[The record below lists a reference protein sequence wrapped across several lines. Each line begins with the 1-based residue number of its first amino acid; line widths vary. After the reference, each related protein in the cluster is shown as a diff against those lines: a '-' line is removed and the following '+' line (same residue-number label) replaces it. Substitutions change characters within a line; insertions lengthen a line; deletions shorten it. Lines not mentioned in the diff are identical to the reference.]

1 MDTTA
6 LLDLGK
12 QLVEIGAKRGVT
24 LRILGHLAIRDHVRE
39 HIELLELLNRVPTH
53 DIDFMGYSKERSQA
67 ERMFADLGYEIDP
80 SVAFSQ
86 EYGLQR
92 LIFHHHENEIMAEI
106 FLDQLN
112 MSHNLDFRGRLEL
125 DSPTIC
131 LVDLLLS
138 KLQIQDIS
146 EKDIKDMIALFA
158 EHELG
163 STGRELIDVSYLL
176 KLTRDDWGLFYTAK
190 KNLDLVKE
198 YSDRYGVIDDS
209 TRQSVKTRLD
219 SLLLSMEDE
228 PKTLQWKL
236 RAKIGTRVKWY
247 QDVGDVEDIHR

>member
-24 LRILGHLAIRDHVRE
+24 LRILGHLAIRDHVKD

-53 DIDFMGYSKERSQA
+53 DIDFMGYSKEQTQA
-67 ERMFADLGYEIDP
+67 ERMFTDLGYEVDP

-106 FLDQLN
+106 FLDQLI
-112 MSHNLDFRGRLEL
+112 MSHTLDFRGRLEL
-125 DSPTIC
+125 DHPTIS

-138 KLQIQDIS
+138 KLQIQEIS

-163 STGRELIDVSYLL
+163 SDGRELIDVSYLL
-176 KLTRDDWGLFYTAK
+176 RLTRNDWGLFYTAK

>member
-1 MDTTA
+1 VDTTG

-12 QLVEIGAKRGVT
+12 QLIEIGSERGVT
-24 LRILGHLAIRDHVRE
+24 LRILGHLAIRDHVKD

-53 DIDFMGYSKERSQA
+53 DIDFIGYSIEQTQA
-67 ERMFADLGYEIDP
+67 ERMFTDLGYEVDP

-106 FLDQLN
+106 FLDQLI
-112 MSHNLDFRGRLEL
+112 MSHTLDFRGRLEL
-125 DSPTIC
+125 DHPTIS

-138 KLQIQDIS
+138 KLQIQEIS

-163 STGRELIDVSYLL
+163 SDGRELIDISYLL
-176 KLTRDDWGLFYTAK
+176 RLTRTDWGLFYTAK
-190 KNLDLVKE
+190 KNLDLVKK
-198 YSDRYGVIDDS
+198 YSDRYSVIDAS
-209 TRQSVKTRLD
+209 TRQSVKKRLD
-219 SLLLSMEDE
+219 KVLISMMDE
-228 PKTLQWKL
+228 PKTVQWKL
-236 RAKIGTRVKWY
+236 RAKIGTRLKWY
-247 QDVGDVEDIHR
+247 QDVSDVQDIHR

>member
-1 MDTTA
+1 VDTTG

-12 QLVEIGAKRGVT
+12 QLIEIGSERGVT
-24 LRILGHLAIRDHVRE
+24 LRILGHLAIRDHVKD

-53 DIDFMGYSKERSQA
+53 DIDFIGYSKEQTQA
-67 ERMFADLGYEIDP
+67 ERMFTDLGYEVDP

-106 FLDQLN
+106 FLDQLI
-112 MSHNLDFRGRLEL
+112 MSHTLDFRGRLEM
-125 DSPTIC
+125 DHPTIS

-138 KLQIQDIS
+138 KLQIQEIS

-163 STGRELIDVSYLL
+163 SDGRELIDVSYLL
-176 KLTRDDWGLFYTAK
+176 RLTRNDWGLFYTAK
-190 KNLDLVKE
+190 KNLDLVKK
-198 YSDRYGVIDDS
+198 YSDRYSVIDAS
-209 TRQSVKTRLD
+209 TRQSVKARVDRLT
-219 SLLLSMEDE
+219 LSMENE
-228 PKTLQWKL
+228 PKTFQWKL
-236 RAKIGTRVKWY
+236 RAKIGTRLKWY
-247 QDVGDVEDIHR
+247 QDVSDVQDIHR

>member
-67 ERMFADLGYEIDP
+67 ERMFAYLGYEVDP

-92 LIFHHHENEIMAEI
+92 LIFHHRENEIMAEI

-112 MSHNLDFRGRLEL
+112 MSHTLDFRGRLEL
-125 DSPTIC
+125 DCPTIS

-163 STGRELIDVSYLL
+163 SDGRELIDISYLL
-176 KLTRDDWGLFYTAK
+176 KLTRNDWGLFYTAK

-198 YSDRYGVIDDS
+198 YSDRYRVIDGS
-209 TRQSVKTRLD
+209 TRQNVKTKVD
-219 SLLLSMEDE
+219 NLLQNMEDE
-228 PKTLQWKL
+228 PKSVQWKL
-236 RAKIGTRVKWY
+236 RAKIGTRLKWY

>member
-24 LRILGHLAIRDHVRE
+24 LRILGHLAIRDHVKD

-53 DIDFMGYSKERSQA
+53 DIDFMGYSKEQTQA
-67 ERMFADLGYEIDP
+67 ERMFTDLGYEVDP

-106 FLDQLN
+106 FLDQLI
-112 MSHNLDFRGRLEL
+112 MSHTLDFRGRLEL
-125 DSPTIC
+125 DHPTIS

-138 KLQIQDIS
+138 KLQIQEIS

-163 STGRELIDVSYLL
+163 SDGRELIDVSYLL
-176 KLTRDDWGLFYTAK
+176 RLTRNDWGLFYTAK
-190 KNLDLVKE
+190 KNLDLVKK
-198 YSDRYGVIDDS
+198 YSDRYSVIDDS
-209 TRQSVKTRLD
+209 TRQSVKARVDRLT
-219 SLLLSMEDE
+219 LSMENE
-228 PKTLQWKL
+228 SKTFQWKL
-236 RAKIGTRVKWY
+236 RAKIGPRLKWY
-247 QDVGDVEDIHR
+247 QDVSDVQDIHR